1 MRLLAKGDSHFGLNF
16 SGVDLSD
23 DAEKVYSDIVDT
35 AIEEDVHAFVDLGD
49 LFHSNHPR
57 PEVYARAFRQVRRLS
72 DAGIFTF
79 ILTGNHD
86 VSYRPGRRESL
97 APLIEL
103 RLPFVHVASDVMVL
117 GNFIEFARKEI
128 KRLKPAD
135 GNLLERYRTKHG
147 ECCFVFLP
155 FIPRNK
161 VVARGEV
168 LEDVLEQTI
177 ESASVVASRNIKVV
191 YFFHYEFRDAII
203 NPDSSFRATKAIIPD
218 SIRKKKFLT
227 LGIGGHLHH
236 AQILQTRPHPI
247 IYPGSAQKN
256 SFIDANKEKG
266 FLIIDT
272 EKIGNRRR
280 DE

>member
-1 MRLLAKGDSHFGLNF
+1 MKILAKGDSHFGLNF

-23 DAEKVYSDIVDT
+23 DAENVYAGIVDT
-35 AIEEDVHAFVDLGD
+35 AIEEDVHAFIDLGD

-57 PEVYARAFRQVRRLS
+57 PEIYARAFRQIRRLS

-103 RLPFVHVASDVMVL
+103 NLPFVRVVPDVMVL
-117 GNFIEFARKEI
+117 GKFLSFARRETELFGARAKFI
-128 KRLKPAD
+128 PKFKKAR
-135 GNLLERYRTKHG
+135 G

-161 VVARGEV
+161 IAERGEE
-168 LEDVLEQTI
+168 LEELLLHTV
-177 ESASVVASRNIKVV
+177 ESASFIASQKIKVL
-191 YFFHYEFRDAII
+191 YFFHYEFRGAII

-218 SIRKKKFLT
+218 AIRKKKFPSI
-227 LGIGGHLHH
+227 GIGGHLHH

-256 SFIDANKEKG
+256 SFVDANKEKG
-266 FLIIDT
+266 YLIIDT
-272 EKIGNRRR
+272 EKL
-280 DE
+280 